1 MKIIMTIKKISGIVW
16 ISFLGCLIVSV
27 CHAIEFHKFDL
38 LIETLVCFILLII
51 VIIKR
56 KL

>member
-1 MKIIMTIKKISGIVW
+1 MKIIMTIKKISGIIW